1 MFRFVQGVGQALSP
15 LRILI
20 VDDFAMWR
28 RQLCEVL
35 QSRPE
40 WQVIAEASDGLEAVE
55 KAEGL
60 KPDLILLD
68 IGLPKLNGIEA
79 ARRIQQLSP
88 SSKIIFLSQNNSLDI
103 VTAALS
109 SGARGYVRKTDV
121 KRELLPAMDAVLSGE
136 QFVSSALRGRE
147 TQF

>member
-121 KRELLPAMDAVLSGE
+121 KRELLHA
-136 QFVSSALRGRE
+136 RGCPS
-147 TQF
+147 FS

>member
-1 MFRFVQGVGQALSP
+1 
-15 LRILI
+15 
-20 VDDFAMWR
+20 MWR